1 MSALPGRLFAVG
13 RAARIDIHTRFC
25 KNICLGR
32 SMEHKGK
39 ILIVDDEQINLDF
52 FDVMLSKLGFVV
64 ERAEDGEEALE
75 RIKEGRPDLVILD
88 NIMPKLSGWEVTR
101 TIKQS
106 PEYAE
111 VSGVPIIMFS
121 AMDDVKDKIEGFEL
135 GIEDYITKPFNFSEV
150 LARIK
155 AVLRGRELTQQ
166 VLQRERRIALIESL
180 NKSLVYFTGHLR
192 EPVQEIITATTEL
205 DHTDPEQVGR
215 FVELVR
221 NEIEATL
228 ASLDGL
234 EDEVRDLQSKGDEL
248 KSREVTMEMLEEKYQ
263 KRFDQYHKRFQG
275 DGVAH

>member
-1 MSALPGRLFAVG
+1 
-13 RAARIDIHTRFC
+13 
-25 KNICLGR
+25 
-32 SMEHKGK
+32 MEHKGK

-64 ERAEDGEEALE
+64 ERAEDGEQALE
-75 RIKEGRPDLVILD
+75 RVREGKPDLVILD

-106 PEYAE
+106 PDYAE
-111 VSGVPIIMFS
+111 VSDVPIIMFS

-155 AVLRGRELTQQ
+155 AVLRGRELTRQ
-166 VLQRERRIALIESL
+166 VLERERRIALIESL
-180 NKSLVYFTGHLR
+180 NKSLVYFTRHLR
-192 EPVQEIITATTEL
+192 EPVLEIIRASQKL
-205 DHTDPEQVGR
+205 DRGNQEDIGR

-221 NEIEATL
+221 SEIEATL

-234 EDEVRDLQSKGDEL
+234 EEEIRDLQTKGDAI
-248 KSREVTMEMLEEKYQ
+248 KSREVTLDMLEEKYQ
-263 KRFDQYHKRFQG
+263 KHFDQYHKKFQS
-275 DGVAH
+275 DGVSH